1 MEIIKSINDTLAF
14 TIEKEK
20 IIGIINWFLSN
31 LPRVTPDKVM
41 MRIKKLSKYSKM
53 IDFIQQIK
61 LRNETLFYFGLV
73 CLLLS
78 VVFLLLTKITTV
90 QVYHVNAW
98 YKPFKFAFS
107 TFLFAWAMAWYCY
120 YLPNFNTHLFN
131 WSVIILLGFEIFYIA
146 FQASKGQLSHY
157 NLSTPTYSALY
168 SMMAL
173 AATLVTLYTAYVG
186 ILFFKNDF
194 PALPIYYV
202 WAIRLGIIIF
212 VIFSFEGF
220 AMGARLNHSV
230 GALNDNS
237 NWLIIGW
244 SKTVGDLRVAHFIGM
259 HALQVLPLLSYYVFK
274 NTKLTIGLSVVYALL
289 AMLTLVQA
297 LQGKPLLGA
306 SKLEKEVSGKI

>member
-120 YLPNFNTHLFN
+120 YLPNFNIHLFN

-157 NLSTPTYSALY
+157 NLSTPIYSALY

-194 PALPIYYV
+194 PALPIYYL

-220 AMGARLNHSV
+220 AMGSRLNHSV

-274 NTKLTIGLSVVYALL
+274 NTKLTIGLTVMYGLL
-289 AMLTLVQA
+289 AMLTLIQA
-297 LQGKPLLGA
+297 LQGKPLMRG
-306 SKLEKEVSGKI
+306 SKVEKEVSGTI

>member
-1 MEIIKSINDTLAF
+1 
-14 TIEKEK
+14 
-20 IIGIINWFLSN
+20 
-31 LPRVTPDKVM
+31 
-41 MRIKKLSKYSKM
+41 M

-120 YLPNFNTHLFN
+120 YLPNFNIHLFN

-157 NLSTPTYSALY
+157 NLSTPIYSTLY

-194 PALPIYYV
+194 PALPIYYL

-274 NTKLTIGLSVVYALL
+274 NTKLNIGLTVMYGLL
-289 AMLTLVQA
+289 AMLTLIQA
-297 LQGKPLLGA
+297 LQGKPLMRG
-306 SKLEKEVSGKI
+306 SKVEKEVSGTI